1 MAFIDIKDPTKREE
15 TVQDYIKTLNEIRER
30 RERNKIQGFTENRNI
45 IRAFKPVV
53 EATEKSAEKI
63 TNEIK
68 NIQPTE
74 KPVKTLTGTTSAIEY
89 YLQNFSKS
97 KLDTYFGI
105 YEQNGLHYMGNKE
118 VVIDKHNNI
127 FLNDGTNGFKGT
139 VGLWKLIMMK
149 TPNLYQEED
158 LRNYKELLE
167 RTNAIQYPHYIT
179 DGGRPEQTA
188 KWRFLSSIGM
198 IPEEEEEEEFYEAP
212 SYEEEEIPKEEE
224 EKKFGEG
231 IIFLP
236 GNIKGLLDRFRLL
249 FAEFEAGNRA
259 AARNEIVGILDELL
273 RRKYF
278 KREEYNAMCKL
289 LQC

>member
-1 MAFIDIKDPTKREE
+1 MAFIDIKDPNKREE
-15 TVQDYIKTLNEIRER
+15 TVKDYIKTLNEIRER

-63 TNEIK
+63 TKEIK
-68 NIQPTE
+68 NIRPKE
-74 KPVKTLTGTTSAIEY
+74 EPVKGLTGTTSAIEY
-89 YLQNFSKS
+89 YLQNYSKS

-105 YEQNGLHYMGNKE
+105 FEKDGLHYMGNKE

-127 FLNDGTNGFKGT
+127 FLNDGATGFKGT
-139 VGLWKLIMMK
+139 LGLWKLIMMK
-149 TPNLYQEED
+149 TPDLYQKED
-158 LRNYKELLE
+158 LENYKALLQQ
-167 RTNAIQYPHYIT
+167 TNAINYPHFIT
-179 DGGRPEQTA
+179 EGGRPQQTA
-188 KWRFLSSIGM
+188 KWRFLADKDL
-198 IPEEEEEEEFYEAP
+198 IPEEEEEFYEAP
-212 SYEEEEIPKEEE
+212 EAEEVPEAEE

-249 FAEFEAGNRA
+249 FAEFEAGNIA
-259 AARNEIVGILDELL
+259 ATRNEIVAILDELL

-278 KREEYNAMCKL
+278 KRKEYNAMCKL